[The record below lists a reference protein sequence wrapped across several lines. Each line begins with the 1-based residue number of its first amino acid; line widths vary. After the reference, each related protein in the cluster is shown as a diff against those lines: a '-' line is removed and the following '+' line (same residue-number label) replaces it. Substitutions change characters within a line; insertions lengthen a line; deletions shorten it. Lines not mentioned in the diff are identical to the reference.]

1 MGKSE
6 KTKVGQ
12 AARVAKLVREARL
25 ASTVG
30 VVMLVLFIAAS
41 MYQQLFATEQAKAVL
56 NVMMNVYLV
65 VLLGAFIYLAFRIN
79 QLGRYV
85 KGELVKPIQAV
96 SEQLEALSE
105 GNFHEELRLEVDDT
119 EVGRMAGAV
128 AGLKQTWIGIIAETS
143 EVLGQMGEGKYKID
157 LQQEYRGDFAL
168 VKDAFEKI
176 AEDMSD
182 VLRTIRNASEQID
195 GGSKQLAS
203 AATDLAQGSTDQA
216 TKVASLVSMM
226 NGVYTSL
233 EKNAQGAEVA
243 VGLASDAGQTLLA
256 GNAKLQEL
264 KEAMVEINQCAEEIN
279 TIIVA
284 IQDIASQTNLLSLNA
299 AIEAAR
305 AGEAG
310 RGFAVVAEQVK
321 ILAEESS
328 RAAGKTTTLIETT
341 ANAVEKGTRIAD
353 ETAVNMDEVMAG
365 AKKSTEMMSEMAEML
380 KANVKDMEQVAA
392 DLNAVSET
400 VDNNSATS
408 QETAAVSEEQQ
419 AQVEMMVSMLEKF
432 DI

>member
-1 MGKSE
+1 MAKKGVRKGQLAQLEGMVKRAASVGLIGTILLILFWVGTMYSNSVTDEKVKSIINVVSLVYIFVLFGMFVRI
-6 KTKVGQ
+6 TIH
-12 AARVAKLVREARL
+12 VAKIGKFAKME
-25 ASTVG
+25 
-30 VVMLVLFIAAS
+30 LVLPV
-41 MYQQLFATEQAKAVL
+41 QK
-56 NVMMNVYLV
+56 
-65 VLLGAFIYLAFRIN
+65 
-79 QLGRYV
+79 
-85 KGELVKPIQAV
+85 V
-96 SEQLEALSE
+96 SEQMVALSN
-105 GNFHEELRLEVDDT
+105 GNFHEELGLPVDDT
-119 EVGRMAGAV
+119 EVGKLAGAV
-128 AGLKQTWIGIIAETS
+128 GTLKQEWIGIIAETS
-143 EVLGQMGEGKYKID
+143 EVLEQMGDGKYKIE
-157 LQQEYRGDFAL
+157 LKQEYRGDFSL
-168 VKDAFEKI
+168 IKESFYKI
-176 AEDMSD
+176 AEEMGD

-216 TKVASLVSMM
+216 NKVANLVSMM
-226 NGVYTSL
+226 NGVYASL
-233 EKNAQGAEVA
+233 EKNAQGAEETVQI
-243 VGLASDAGQTLLA
+243 ASQAGATMMA
-256 GNAKLQEL
+256 GNEKLQEL

-321 ILAEESS
+321 LLAEESS
-328 RAAGKTTTLIETT
+328 RAAGRTTTLIETT

-353 ETAVNMDEVMAG
+353 ETAANMSEVMVG

-380 KANVKDMEQVAA
+380 KANVKDMEQVTA

-432 DI
+432 DV